1 MYFDYLKIKIGKHNG
16 LLFFTFIVIA
26 LIVIIRVIAPL
37 YNESGISIEL
47 FFVVIICIGIFL
59 PIFCVL
65 NRYLTK
71 QYDLAKTLSKRI
83 FSEYK
88 QPFQRKW
95 CCEVIVIDLV
105 AQIHVPLSIGPL
117 SIDWSTSEKVLCHF
131 LPFIFT
137 GDNQNN
143 KAENAFLNLLTLLEL
158 NKALIWNDLIKSQI
172 DMSSE
177 SSNSF
182 RFAMAFIEQAEPHRK
197 ILSNI
202 GYILVLMRAI
212 AYLNGGNFESFDED
226 QLEEFFDEWDSTTW
240 STWSL
245 EPRMN
250 SLPKSL
256 NNREFT
262 MENYS
267 DEGFKELVFTFAEY
281 CDSPFFK
288 KDKVSIV
295 GRRLIE
301 KRGNIIPPEDDE
313 AEEDE

>member
-59 PIFCVL
+59 AIFYVL

-71 QYDLAKTLSKRI
+71 QYEFAKTLSKRI

-95 CCEVIVIDLV
+95 CCEVIAIDLV
-105 AQIHVPLSIGPL
+105 AQMHDVPLSVGRL
-117 SIDWSTSEKVLCHF
+117 TAEKVLCHF
-131 LPFIFT
+131 LPLIFT
-137 GDNQNN
+137 GNNQNN
-143 KAENAFLNLLTLLEL
+143 KAENAFLNLLALLEL
-158 NKALIWNDLIKSQI
+158 NKAFIMEPEI
-172 DMSSE
+172 DYMNSE

-182 RFAMAFIEQAEPHRK
+182 RFAMALVEQAEPDRK
-197 ILSNI
+197 ILSYI
-202 GYILVLMRAI
+202 DYISMGYILVLMKAI
-212 AYLNGGNFESFDED
+212 AYLNEGNFESFNED
-226 QLEEFFDEWDSTTW
+226 QLEEFFWDSITW
-240 STWSL
+240 AGGIAFFTS
-245 EPRMN
+245 PIMKP
-250 SLPKSL
+250 PKSL
-256 NNREFT
+256 NNREFA
-262 MENYS
+262 MENYL
-267 DEGFKELVFTFAEY
+267 DEGFKELVFAFAEY
-281 CDSPFFK
+281 CDTRFPK
-288 KDKVSIV
+288 KIKVSII
-295 GRRLIE
+295 GKRLIE

>member
-1 MYFDYLKIKIGKHNG
+1 MYFDYLKIKIGKHSG
-16 LLFFTFIVIA
+16 LLFFGFIVIA
-26 LIVIIRVIAPL
+26 LIVIITVITPL
-37 YNESGISIEL
+37 YNKSGISIEL
-47 FFVVIICIGIFL
+47 FFVIIICIGIFL
-59 PIFCVL
+59 PIFYVL
-65 NRYLTK
+65 NKYFSK
-71 QYDLAKTLSKRI
+71 KYDLAKTLSQRV

-95 CCEVIVIDLV
+95 CCEVIAIDLV
-105 AQIHVPLSIGPL
+105 AQMHVPL
-117 SIDWSTSEKVLCHF
+117 SIDWSTAEKVLCHF
-131 LPFIFT
+131 LPLIFT
-137 GDNQNN
+137 GDNQNK
-143 KAENAFLNLLTLLEL
+143 KAENAFLNLLILLEL
-158 NKALIWNDLIKSQI
+158 NKALITKSQI
-172 DMSSE
+172 DMSSK

-202 GYILVLMRAI
+202 GYILVLMQAI

-240 STWSL
+240 SI
-245 EPRMN
+245 EPIMN

-256 NNREFT
+256 NNREFA

-267 DEGFKELVFTFAEY
+267 DEDFKELVFTFAEY
-281 CDSPFFK
+281 CDSPFPK
-288 KDKVSIV
+288 KDKVPIV

-313 AEEDE
+313 IEEDE